1 MSKSENPNAINHNEL
16 KQIVKEYYKK
26 KIALFI
32 WGTFGIGKSQIVLE
46 ETKELAKERGREFVE
61 WNKLSRKKKQEV
73 YELCEKYFVLC
84 DLRLSEFDSSDIK
97 GLPDFRSNNGNKD
110 EREFIEWRSPFFAK
124 LLAKENSDGVLLFD
138 ELNLATPLVMSS
150 CYKIIYDRIIN
161 DEKVSDN
168 WLIIGAGN
176 LDSDR
181 AFTHTL
187 PSPLKDRGGEV
198 ELGVPSVE
206 DWTMNFAVPKG
217 IDSRIIG
224 FLNWKQSL
232 YIVDFKDNQKFVT
245 PRGWGERIDKLIKGI
260 NDYKTMELLCK
271 SAIGSGT
278 AHEFVAFCKISDKL
292 KLDDLIKNPEKIE
305 KIEALDIKYFL
316 VSAIAEKYRD
326 KKVKFSTIMDVSKV
340 LDKMKNAEFV
350 SLLWR
355 LCSSYTT
362 QFKADFLSSKDN
374 EFIEKYGAYII

>member
-1 MSKSENPNAINHNEL
+1 MVQKINHSEL
-16 KQIVKEYYKK
+16 KQLVKEYYKNK
-26 KIALFI
+26 LALFV
-32 WGTFGIGKSQIVLE
+32 WGTFGIGKSQEIR
-46 ETKELAKERGREFVE
+46 ETALELAKERGREFTE
-61 WNKLSRKKKQEV
+61 WNKLTRTEKQKV
-73 YELCEKYFVLC
+73 YEYPEKYFVLC
-84 DLRLSEFDSSDIK
+84 DIRLSEFDSSDIK

-110 EREFIEWRSPFFAK
+110 EKEFIEWRSPFFAK
-124 LLAKENSDGVLLFD
+124 LLARENSDGLLLFD
-138 ELNLATPLVMSS
+138 EVNLSTPLVMSS

-161 DEKVSDN
+161 DEKVSEN

-187 PSPLKDRGGEV
+187 PAPLRDRGGEV
-198 ELGVPSVE
+198 ELSIPSVE
-206 DWTMNFAVPKG
+206 DWTINFAVPKR

-224 FLNWKQSL
+224 FINFKSAL

-245 PRGWGERIDKLIKGI
+245 PRGWERINKLVEGIK
-260 NDYKTMELLCK
+260 DYKVLELICK
-271 SAIGSGT
+271 SAIGEGT
-278 AHEFVAFCKISDKL
+278 AHQFVAFCKISDKL

-305 KIEALDIKYFL
+305 KITELDIKYFL

-350 SLLWR
+350 ALLWR
-355 LCSSYTT
+355 LCSSYT
-362 QFKADFLSSKDN
+362 QEFKKDFLNSKDN
-374 EFIEKYGAYII
+374 EFIERYGQYII